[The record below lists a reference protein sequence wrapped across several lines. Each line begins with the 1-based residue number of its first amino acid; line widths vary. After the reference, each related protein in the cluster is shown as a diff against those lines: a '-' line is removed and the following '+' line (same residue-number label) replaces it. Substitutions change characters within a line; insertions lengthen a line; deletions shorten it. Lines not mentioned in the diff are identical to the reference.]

1 MSVSTFSRKEPILM
15 IDLLRPLTRLAVA
28 AIVGVVALS
37 HAQTAPLNDTGQ
49 TSCYNTIDVAVACDA
64 ATAGNTGTRPHQDGR
79 YGRDA
84 AAAAG
89 ALSKVG
95 GGAAGFDFSCVLWNG
110 TVINGPNC
118 HVGLVANTSGA
129 PSATPTTD
137 WACTKDN
144 VTGKVWSLQS
154 LGPMDWYVAMFA
166 YENSNLRGRCG
177 GTNWRLPTV
186 RELLSIVHN
195 DSTTEPPV
203 DVAYF
208 PSTVEDFYWTAEV
221 FMGPPY
227 TVGGEAW
234 YVRFGA
240 STGIGGS
247 GYRSRA
253 TNDQYVRLVHSGP

>member
-1 MSVSTFSRKEPILM
+1 M

-28 AIVGVVALS
+28 AIVGVAALS

-49 TSCYNTIDVAVACDA
+49 TSCYDASDVAVACDP

-89 ALSKVG
+89 VFSKVG
-95 GGAAGFDFSCVLWNG
+95 GGVAGFDFSCVLWNG

-129 PSATPTTD
+129 PSATPSTD

-144 VTGKVWSLQS
+144 VTGRVWSLQS
-154 LGPMDWYVAMFA
+154 LGPMTWTAANSSNLDD
-166 YENSNLRGRCG
+166 NSNARCG
-177 GTNWRLPTV
+177 AITAGNAWSLPTT

-195 DSTTEPPV
+195 GRLAAPVIDAEHFPFTVADSYWTSEAAYGQVWVVGFQSGFTGATAIDST
-203 DVAYF
+203 
-208 PSTVEDFYWTAEV
+208 FYA
-221 FMGPPY
+221 
-227 TVGGEAW
+227 
-234 YVRFGA
+234 
-240 STGIGGS
+240 
-247 GYRSRA
+247 
-253 TNDQYVRLVHSGP
+253 RLVRRAL

>member
-1 MSVSTFSRKEPILM
+1 M

-28 AIVGVVALS
+28 AIVGVAALS

-49 TSCYNTIDVAVACDA
+49 TSCYDASDVAVACDA

-89 ALSKVG
+89 TLSKVG

-118 HVGLVANTSGA
+118 HAGLVANTSGA
-129 PSATPTTD
+129 PSATPSTD

-144 VTGKVWSLQS
+144 VTGRVWSLQS
-154 LGPMDWYVAMFA
+154 QGPMTWTTANSSNLGD
-166 YENSNLRGRCG
+166 NSNARCG
-177 GTNWRLPTV
+177 AITAGNAWRLPTT

-195 DSTTEPPV
+195 GRLAAPV
-203 DVAYF
+203 IDAGHF
-208 PSTVEDFYWTAEV
+208 PSTVADYYWTSEAVNGEV
-221 FMGPPY
+221 W
-227 TVGGEAW
+227 TVDFHWGFTGSA
-234 YVRFGA
+234 A
-240 STGIGGS
+240 ITSTS
-247 GYRSRA
+247 
-253 TNDQYVRLVHSGP
+253 YVRLVRRTL